1 MRAQP
6 FDDYRPLL
14 IAFNLATQR
23 GDASQGAG
31 TIGPRRK
38 VVEARATRG
47 KRSQHRIAMRYG
59 LVARH
64 AQASQNVARRP
75 HHHRLCVRTHHFRLY
90 YILLSTNAARTRRT
104 RYNSARVLRLD
115 NKAIAHI
122 FYETADLMEVNGD
135 DSFRIRSYRRAA
147 EALEGHPQQVSDLM
161 DEPKKLLAIPG
172 IGKGMAANIQ
182 ELNREGKLTP
192 HQELLKKYR
201 PSMLELLKIQGLGPK
216 TIAMLWSA
224 FQVSD
229 LAGVEQLA
237 RDGKLRE
244 LPRMSEK
251 TEQKILKAIEDYRR
265 ISGRFLLDEAD
276 RTAEKLTEHLRH
288 IQGIDKITPAGS
300 LRRGRE
306 TVGDLDVLVT
316 GPCCVDDQ
324 QRADLIEEILR
335 FPGIVQVL
343 AKGDNKV
350 SFKLRNGLQ
359 VDVRTLSPDTYGAA
373 LQYFTGSKNHN
384 VTLRQRALKL
394 GFTLSEYGLFR
405 LDDNQR
411 VAGATEE
418 EIYGKLNL
426 DCIPPEMRENCG
438 EIEAAAE
445 HKLPRLIT
453 IDDIRGE
460 VHMHTVETDGRNTI
474 AEMAEAAKARGY
486 QYIAITDH
494 SKNLAFAN
502 GLDDKRAVEHIAR
515 IHAANDQTEGIT
527 IMAGIEVDILADGA
541 LDLSDSVLEQ
551 MDVVVAS
558 VHSAFNQES
567 GQMTDRLLQAIG
579 NGNVSIL
586 GHPTGRLLLRRDAYP
601 FNMDAVLK
609 TALQNKVAM
618 ELNAY
623 PDRLDLNDVHLRMA
637 REHGVK
643 VVINT
648 DAHHTTHF
656 EKIKYGILQ
665 ARRAWLTPADVL
677 NTLPEKEFRQ
687 AMKRL

>member
-1 MRAQP
+1 
-6 FDDYRPLL
+6 
-14 IAFNLATQR
+14 
-23 GDASQGAG
+23 
-31 TIGPRRK
+31 
-38 VVEARATRG
+38 
-47 KRSQHRIAMRYG
+47 
-59 LVARH
+59 
-64 AQASQNVARRP
+64 
-75 HHHRLCVRTHHFRLY
+75 
-90 YILLSTNAARTRRT
+90 
-104 RYNSARVLRLD
+104 LD
-115 NKAIAHI
+115 NKAIARV

-147 EALEGHPQQVSDLM
+147 EAVEGYPQQVSELLE
-161 DEPKKLLAIPG
+161 EPKKLLGIPG

-182 ELNREGKLTP
+182 ELCRDGKLFW
-192 HQELLKKYR
+192 HQDLLQKYR

-216 TIAMLWSA
+216 TIALLWSA

-237 RDGKLRE
+237 REGKLRE

-276 RTAEKLTEHLRH
+276 RTAEKLTEHLKH
-288 IQGIDKITPAGS
+288 VTGIEKITPAGS

-306 TVGDLDVLVT
+306 TVGDLDMLIT
-316 GPCCVDDQ
+316 GPCCVNDR
-324 QRADLIEEILR
+324 QRAALVEEIVR
-335 FPGIVQVL
+335 FPGIDQVL

-350 SFKLRNGLQ
+350 SFKLRSGMQ
-359 VDVRTLSPDTYGAA
+359 VDVRTLPPESYGAA
-373 LQYFTGSKNHN
+373 MQYFTGSKNHN
-384 VTLRQRALKL
+384 VTLRQRALKM
-394 GFTLSEYGLFR
+394 GFTLNEYGLSR
-405 LDDNQR
+405 LDDNRR
-411 VAGATEE
+411 VAGTTEE
-418 EIYGKLNL
+418 EIYRTLKL
-426 DCIPPEMRENCG
+426 DFIPPELRESGG

-445 HKLPRLIT
+445 HKLPKLIT
-453 IDDIRGE
+453 VEDLRGE

-474 AEMAEAAKARGY
+474 DEMAQAAKQRGY

-515 IHAANDQTEGIT
+515 IHAANEQTEGIT
-527 IMAGIEVDILADGA
+527 IMAGIEVDILANGE

-558 VHSAFNQES
+558 VHSAFNQEPP
-567 GQMTDRLLQAIG
+567 QMTDRLLRAID
-579 NGNVSIL
+579 NKNTSIL

-601 FNMDAVLK
+601 FDMDAILK
-609 TALQNKVAM
+609 AALKNKVAM

-637 REHGVK
+637 RERGVK
-643 VVINT
+643 IVINT
-648 DAHHTTHF
+648 DAHHTSHF

-665 ARRAWLTPADVL
+665 ARRAWLTAADVL
-677 NTLPEKEFRQ
+677 NTLPEKEFRKAAKHQ
-687 AMKRL
+687 WPVVSD